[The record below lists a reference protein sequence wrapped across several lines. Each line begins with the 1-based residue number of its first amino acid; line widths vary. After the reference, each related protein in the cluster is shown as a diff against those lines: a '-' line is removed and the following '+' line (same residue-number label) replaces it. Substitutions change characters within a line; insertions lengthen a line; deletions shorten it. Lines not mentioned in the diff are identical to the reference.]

1 LPDRYPLTTLLGMK
15 DELPADMEPDDEDDD
30 IVPAA
35 ESPAPVK
42 NLMTP
47 HGHAALRDELRFLL
61 RTERPRIV
69 EIVSWAAGNGDR
81 S

>member
-1 LPDRYPLTTLLGMK
+1 MSKAFTKEPDGDQPE
-15 DELPADMEPDDEDDD
+15 DETDDTAALPAG
-30 IVPAA
+30 
-35 ESPAPVK
+35 VK

-47 HGHAALRDELRFLL
+47 EGYATLRAEYDFLWSK
-61 RTERPRIV
+61 ERPRIT